1 MRDITFII
9 LLLRSMLTNKIL
21 TIGLLGLFF
30 AQQQQYCLKHLRI
43 DTATDGGVQP
53 ELEAAVVQQPA
64 VELTVSSRLPLVDLP
79 TAHRYSDGWGS
90 TAGIGGCS
98 SSATSSG
105 TDGIFQAPF
114 GEFANGGNGGNA
126 NGGSAHCGGGNS
138 GTVTC

>member
-79 TAHRYSDGWGS
+79 TAVMVAMPMVAAL
-90 TAGIGGCS
+90 TAAAAI
-98 SSATSSG
+98 
-105 TDGIFQAPF
+105 QEPLP
-114 GEFANGGNGGNA
+114 
-126 NGGSAHCGGGNS
+126 
-138 GTVTC
+138 VK